1 MLLLNDSTNLNN
13 YEAFLCFHLIPTALL
28 CSMRGWNY
36 SPHIPNKEIENKH
49 VTSIIFITNK
59 Y

>member
-1 MLLLNDSTNLNN
+1 MLPFDAYSFIVQL
-13 YEAFLCFHLIPTALL
+13 
-28 CSMRGWNY
+28 RGWNY

-49 VTSIIFITNK
+49 VTSVIFITNK